1 MKRGGIF
8 LATRM
13 ALGLMA
19 ALAVSACAKDNDGS
33 TATLP
38 IPKAQAR
45 VMLEKLDLN
54 VPTDLDM
61 TDSGTAAQR
70 RFMPP
75 RPRSTRWPVRKAPTT
90 LRARSIA

>member
-19 ALAVSACAKDNDGS
+19 VLAVSACVRDDDGS
-33 TATLP
+33 TVTLP

-54 VPTDLDM
+54 VPADLDM
-61 TDSGTAAQR
+61 TDSGAADD
-70 RFMPP
+70 
-75 RPRSTRWPVRKAPTT
+75 SGGV
-90 LRARSIA
+90 